1 MNDNLRIDCE
11 ELRELSEEFPAEMQV
26 VTEMLTEAEEDLCEQ
41 ATQRR

>member
-26 VTEMLTEAEEDLCEQ
+26 VTEMLAEAEEELCEK
-41 ATQRR
+41 AA